1 MSEKEYSSIAISLDN
16 IRFVY
21 PDQTT
26 AIDGLS
32 FRVSQGEKVALIG
45 PNAAG
50 KSTLIMLLNGVLKG
64 EGEIKIFGTKLTR
77 KSDKTIKSKIGIV
90 FQNPD
95 DQLFCPS
102 VYEDVAFGP
111 LNFSVPKEK
120 VDQRVKSALNEVGLQ
135 GYEKRSSLHL
145 SYGEKKLASIATVLS
160 SNPDIIALDEPTSN
174 LDPYHRRKI
183 IEWIRKSN
191 RTVLIA
197 THDLDM
203 VADTVQRV
211 LLLHKGK
218 IKWDGRVE
226 NILTNQKLLEDNH
239 LELPL
244 SLQAFPFSD
253 KINGEF

>member
-21 PDQTT
+21 PDHTT
-26 AIDGLS
+26 AVDGLS
-32 FRVSQGEKVALIG
+32 FRVFQGEKVAFIG

-77 KSDKTIKSKIGIV
+77 KSDKMIKSKIGIV

-111 LNFSVPKEK
+111 LNFGVPKEE

-160 SNPDIIALDEPTSN
+160 TNPDIIALDEPTSN

-183 IEWIRKSN
+183 IEWIKKSN

-203 VADTVQRV
+203 VADTARRV
-211 LLLHKGK
+211 LILNKGK

-226 NILTNQKLLEDNH
+226 DILTNQKLLEDNH

-244 SLQAFPFSD
+244 SLQTFPFSD

>member
-26 AIDGLS
+26 AVDGLS
-32 FRVSQGEKVALIG
+32 FRVSQGEKVAFIG

-111 LNFSVPKEK
+111 LNFGVPKEE

-160 SNPDIIALDEPTSN
+160 TNPDIIALDEPSSN

-183 IEWIRKSN
+183 IEWINKSN

-203 VADTVQRV
+203 VADTARRV
-211 LLLHKGK
+211 LILNKGK

-226 NILTNQKLLEDNH
+226 DILTNQKLLEDNH

-244 SLQAFPFSD
+244 SLQTFPFSD